1 MNREHQKKNSKR
13 LERILAVLAL
23 AILIIAWVAGIFRAE
38 ADLVPFLKQALPEA
52 DYFEPSS
59 GGNYTAWEDE
69 TKSRLIGYV
78 AVGTANGYGGELK
91 IAVAVSLDGNV
102 MDLSVVEHKETA
114 SFFQRVSR
122 SQLSESLK
130 NKSYSDSFK
139 LGQDVDSVTGATYS
153 SRALA
158 DSVRRAARKV
168 ASRNLDL
175 SVNPDPSPRVVFGF
189 PESVLVVLFAVGI
202 VGRARRFKHR
212 KILRWASMLVG
223 MGVLGFVYNRPLTL
237 VFINKM
243 LLGFWPEWRFNLY
256 WYILLAG
263 IVLIIA
269 VGKKSPYCEWF
280 CPFGSAQECLGFI
293 GGAKRQIPERY
304 HVLLRWFQRAL
315 ALSAIVL
322 ALLYRNPSVSSYEVF
337 GAFFHLIGSSFN
349 FALLGAVLIAALF
362 LKRPWCSYLCPLR
375 PVTDFIRLVRN
386 WIHELWLKFRPK
398 TASDNLEKSI

>member
-1 MNREHQKKNSKR
+1 
-13 LERILAVLAL
+13 
-23 AILIIAWVAGIFRAE
+23 
-38 ADLVPFLKQALPEA
+38 
-52 DYFEPSS
+52 
-59 GGNYTAWEDE
+59 
-69 TKSRLIGYV
+69 LIGYV

-102 MDLSVVEHKETA
+102 LGLSVVEHKETA
-114 SFFQRVSR
+114 SFFQRVVR

-130 NKSYSDSFK
+130 DKFYSDSFI
-139 LGQDVDSVTGATYS
+139 LGQDVDGVTGATYS

-158 DSVRRAARKV
+158 DSVRRATRKV
-168 ASRNLDL
+168 ATQNLDFPAIPEATL
-175 SVNPDPSPRVVFGF
+175 PVAFGF
-189 PESVLVVLFAVGI
+189 PEAVLVVLFAVGL
-202 VGRARRFKHR
+202 VGRSRRFRHR
-212 KILRWASMLVG
+212 KILRWVSMLVG

-243 LLGFWPEWRFNLY
+243 LLGFWPDWQLNLY

-269 VGKKSPYCEWF
+269 AGKQSPYCEWF
-280 CPFGSAQECLGFI
+280 CPFGSAQECLGII
-293 GGAKRQIPERY
+293 GGAKKRIPERY

-349 FALLGAVLIAALF
+349 FALLGVVLIAALF

-375 PVTDFIRLVRN
+375 PVTDFIRLLRD
-386 WIHELWLKFRPK
+386 WIQELWQKSRPK
-398 TASDNLEKSI
+398 KHK

>member
-1 MNREHQKKNSKR
+1 MNMEHRKKNSKR

-23 AILIIAWVAGIFRAE
+23 GILIIAWLAGTFRAE
-38 ADLVPFLKQALPEA
+38 ADLAPFLKQALPEA
-52 DYFEPSS
+52 NYFEPSS
-59 GGNYTAWEDE
+59 GGSYSAWENE
-69 TKSRLIGYV
+69 TKSRLLGYM

-91 IAVAVSLDGNV
+91 VAVAVSLDGNV
-102 MDLSVVEHKETA
+102 MGLSVVEHKETA
-114 SFFQRVSR
+114 SFFQRVLR

-130 NKSYSDSFK
+130 DKSHSDSFI

-168 ASRNLDL
+168 ATRNLKFP
-175 SVNPDPSPRVVFGF
+175 VIPEPSPPVVFGF
-189 PESVLVVLFAVGI
+189 PEAVLLVLFAVGI
-202 VGRARRFKHR
+202 VGRSRRFKQR
-212 KILRWASMLVG
+212 KTIRWISMLVG

-243 LLGFWPEWRFNLY
+243 LLGFWPGWRLNLY

-280 CPFGSAQECLGFI
+280 CPFGSAQECLGII
-293 GGAKRQIPERY
+293 GGAKRRIPERA
-304 HVLLRWFQRAL
+304 HVLLRWFQRVL

-349 FALLGAVLIAALF
+349 FALLGVVLIAALF

-375 PVTDFIRLVRN
+375 PVSDFIRLLRN
-386 WIHELWLKFRPK
+386 WIQELWVKSRPK
-398 TASDNLEKSI
+398 TV

>member
-1 MNREHQKKNSKR
+1 MNMERQKKNSNR

-23 AILIIAWVAGIFRAE
+23 GILIIAWLAGTFQAE
-38 ADLVPFLKQALPEA
+38 ANLAPFLKQAFPEA
-52 DYFEPSS
+52 NYFESSS
-59 GGNYTAWEDE
+59 GDNYSAWKDE
-69 TKSRLIGYV
+69 AKSRLLGYL
-78 AVGTANGYGGELK
+78 AVGTANGYGGKLK
-91 IAVAVSLDGNV
+91 IAVAVSLDGKV
-102 MDLSVVEHKETA
+102 MGLSVVDHKETA
-114 SFFQRVSR
+114 SFFQRVLR

-130 NKSYSDSFK
+130 DKSHSDSFI

-168 ASRNLDL
+168 ATRNLKL
-175 SVNPDPSPRVVFGF
+175 PVIPEPSPPVVFGF
-189 PESVLVVLFAVGI
+189 PEAVLLVLFAVGI
-202 VGRARRFKHR
+202 VGRSRQFKQR
-212 KILRWASMLVG
+212 KAIRWISMLVG

-243 LLGFWPEWRFNLY
+243 LLGFWPGWRLNLY

-280 CPFGSAQECLGFI
+280 CPFGSAQECLGII
-293 GGAKRQIPERY
+293 GGATKRIPERT
-304 HVLLRWFQRAL
+304 HVLLRWFQRIL
-315 ALSAIVL
+315 ALSVIML
-322 ALLYRNPSVSSYEVF
+322 ALLSRNPSISSYEVF

-349 FALLGAVLIAALF
+349 FALLAVVLVAALF

-375 PVTDFIRLVRN
+375 PVTDFIRLLRN
-386 WIHELWLKFRPK
+386 WIEEIWLKSRPK
-398 TASDNLEKSI
+398 TV

>member
-1 MNREHQKKNSKR
+1 MNMKRQKKNSKR
-13 LERILAVLAL
+13 LERVLAVLAL
-23 AILIIAWVAGIFRAE
+23 AILIIAWLAGTFRAE
-38 ADLVPFLKQALPEA
+38 ADLAPFLKQALPEA
-52 DYFEPSS
+52 YYFEPSS
-59 GGNYTAWEDE
+59 GGNYSAWEDE
-69 TKSRLIGYV
+69 AKSRLLGYV

-102 MDLSVVEHKETA
+102 LGLSVVEHKETA
-114 SFFQRVSR
+114 SFFQRVLR

-130 NKSYSDSFK
+130 DKSYSDSFL

-158 DSVRRAARKV
+158 DSVRRATREV

-175 SVNPDPSPRVVFGF
+175 PAIPEASLPVVFGF
-189 PESVLVVLFAVGI
+189 PEAVLLVLFAVGI
-202 VGRARRFKHR
+202 AARSHRFRHR
-212 KILRWASMLVG
+212 KTIRWISMLVG

-243 LLGFWPEWRFNLY
+243 LLGFWPEWHLNLY

-263 IVLIIA
+263 IVLITA
-269 VGKKSPYCEWF
+269 VGKQSPYCEWF

-293 GGAKRQIPERY
+293 GGAKGRIPERY
-304 HVLLRWFQRAL
+304 HVLLCWFQRAL

-349 FALLGAVLIAALF
+349 FALLGVVLIAALF

-386 WIHELWLKFRPK
+386 WIQEIWLKSRPK
-398 TASDNLEKSI
+398 TAT

>member
-1 MNREHQKKNSKR
+1 MNMKRQKKNSKR
-13 LERILAVLAL
+13 LERVLAVLAL
-23 AILIIAWVAGIFRAE
+23 GILIIAWFTGTFRAE
-38 ADLVPFLKQALPEA
+38 ADLAPFLKQALPEA
-52 DYFEPSS
+52 HYFEPSS
-59 GGNYTAWEDE
+59 GNNYSAWVDE
-69 TKSRLIGYV
+69 AKSRLLGYV

-102 MDLSVVEHKETA
+102 MGLSVVEHKETA
-114 SFFQRVSR
+114 SFFQRVLRSR
-122 SQLSESLK
+122 LSESLK
-130 NKSYSDSFK
+130 DKSYSDSFI

-158 DSVRRAARKV
+158 DSVRRATRKV

-175 SVNPDPSPRVVFGF
+175 PAIPEASLPVVFGF
-189 PESVLVVLFAVGI
+189 PEAVLVVLFAVGI
-202 VGRARRFKHR
+202 VARSRRFRHR
-212 KILRWASMLVG
+212 KTIRWISMLVG

-243 LLGFWPEWRFNLY
+243 LLGFWPDWQLNLY

-263 IVLIIA
+263 IVLITA
-269 VGKKSPYCEWF
+269 VGKQSPYCEWF

-293 GGAKRQIPERY
+293 GGAKRRIPERY
-304 HVLLRWFQRAL
+304 HILLRWFQRAL

-337 GAFFHLIGSSFN
+337 GAFFALIGSSFD
-349 FALLGAVLIAALF
+349 FALLGVVLIAALF

-375 PVTDFIRLVRN
+375 PVTDFIQLVRN
-386 WIHELWLKFRPK
+386 WIQEIWLKSRPK
-398 TASDNLEKSI
+398 TAA

>member
-1 MNREHQKKNSKR
+1 MKRQKKNSKR
-13 LERILAVLAL
+13 LERVLAVLAL
-23 AILIIAWVAGIFRAE
+23 AILIIAWLAGTFRAE
-38 ADLVPFLKQALPEA
+38 ADLAPFLKQALPEA
-52 DYFEPSS
+52 HYFEPSS
-59 GGNYTAWEDE
+59 GGNYSAWEDE
-69 TKSRLIGYV
+69 AKSRLLGYV

-102 MDLSVVEHKETA
+102 LGLSVVEHKETA
-114 SFFQRVSR
+114 SFFQRVLR

-130 NKSYSDSFK
+130 DKSYSDSFL

-158 DSVRRAARKV
+158 DSVRKATREV

-175 SVNPDPSPRVVFGF
+175 PAIPEASLPVVFGF
-189 PESVLVVLFAVGI
+189 PEAVLLVLFAVGI
-202 VGRARRFKHR
+202 AARSHRFRHR
-212 KILRWASMLVG
+212 KTIRWISMLVG

-243 LLGFWPEWRFNLY
+243 LLGFWPEWHLNLY

-269 VGKKSPYCEWF
+269 VGKQSPYCEWF

-293 GGAKRQIPERY
+293 GGAKRRIPERY

-349 FALLGAVLIAALF
+349 FALLGVVLIAALF

-386 WIHELWLKFRPK
+386 WIQEIWLKSRPK
-398 TASDNLEKSI
+398 TAT

>member
-1 MNREHQKKNSKR
+1 MNMERQKKNSKR

-23 AILIIAWVAGIFRAE
+23 GILIIAWLAGTFQAE
-38 ADLVPFLKQALPEA
+38 ANLAPFLKQAFPEA
-52 DYFEPSS
+52 NYFEPSS
-59 GGNYTAWEDE
+59 GDNYSAWKDE
-69 TKSRLIGYV
+69 AKSRLLGYL
-78 AVGTANGYGGELK
+78 AVGMANGYGGELK
-91 IAVAVSLDGNV
+91 IAVAVSLDGKV
-102 MDLSVVEHKETA
+102 MGLSVVEHKETA
-114 SFFQRVSR
+114 SFFQRVLR

-130 NKSYSDSFK
+130 DKSHSDSFI

-168 ASRNLDL
+168 ATRNLKL
-175 SVNPDPSPRVVFGF
+175 PVIPEPSPPVVFGF
-189 PESVLVVLFAVGI
+189 PEAVLLVLFAVGI
-202 VGRARRFKHR
+202 VGRSRQFKQR
-212 KILRWASMLVG
+212 KAIRWISMLVG

-243 LLGFWPEWRFNLY
+243 LLGFWPGWRLNLY

-280 CPFGSAQECLGFI
+280 CPFGSAQECLGII
-293 GGAKRQIPERY
+293 GGAKRRIPERA

-322 ALLYRNPSVSSYEVF
+322 ALLSRNPSISSYEVF
-337 GAFFHLIGSSFN
+337 GAFFHLIGTSFN
-349 FALLGAVLIAALF
+349 FALLGVVLIAALF

-375 PVTDFIRLVRN
+375 PVTDFIRLIRN
-386 WIHELWLKFRPK
+386 WIQEIRLKSRPK
-398 TASDNLEKSI
+398 TV

>member
-1 MNREHQKKNSKR
+1 MEHRKKNSKR

-23 AILIIAWVAGIFRAE
+23 GILIIAWLAGTFRAE
-38 ADLVPFLKQALPEA
+38 ADLASFLKQALPEA
-52 DYFEPSS
+52 NYFEPSS
-59 GGNYTAWEDE
+59 GGNYSAWKDE
-69 TKSRLIGYV
+69 AKSQLLGYL
-78 AVGTANGYGGELK
+78 AVGTANGYGGEIK
-91 IAVAVSLDGNV
+91 IAVAVSLDGKV

-114 SFFQRVSR
+114 SFFQRVLR

-130 NKSYSDSFK
+130 DKSHSDSFI

-168 ASRNLDL
+168 ATRNLKL
-175 SVNPDPSPRVVFGF
+175 PVIPEPSPPGVFGF
-189 PESVLVVLFAVGI
+189 PEAVLLVLFAVGI
-202 VGRARRFKHR
+202 VGRSRRFKHR
-212 KILRWASMLVG
+212 KTIRWISMLVG

-243 LLGFWPEWRFNLY
+243 LLGFWPGWRLNLY

-293 GGAKRQIPERY
+293 GGAKRRIPERA
-304 HVLLRWFQRAL
+304 HVLLRWFQRVL

-337 GAFFHLIGSSFN
+337 GAFFHLIGTSFN

-375 PVTDFIRLVRN
+375 PVSDFIQLLRN
-386 WIHELWLKFRPK
+386 WIQEIWLKSRPK
-398 TASDNLEKSI
+398 TV

>member
-1 MNREHQKKNSKR
+1 MEYRKKNSKR

-23 AILIIAWVAGIFRAE
+23 GILIIAWLAGTFRAE
-38 ADLVPFLKQALPEA
+38 ADLAPFLKQALPKA
-52 DYFEPSS
+52 NYFEPSL
-59 GGNYTAWEDE
+59 GGNYSAWKDE
-69 TKSRLIGYV
+69 AKSQLLGYL

-91 IAVAVSLDGNV
+91 IVVAVSLDGKV
-102 MDLSVVEHKETA
+102 MGLSVTEHKETA
-114 SFFQRVSR
+114 SFFQRVLR
-122 SQLSESLK
+122 SQLSASLK
-130 NKSYSDSFK
+130 DKSHSDSFI

-168 ASRNLDL
+168 ATRNLKL
-175 SVNPDPSPRVVFGF
+175 PVIPEPSPPVVFGF
-189 PESVLVVLFAVGI
+189 PEAVLLVLFAVGI
-202 VGRARRFKHR
+202 VGRSRQFKQR
-212 KILRWASMLVG
+212 KTFRWISMLVG

-243 LLGFWPEWRFNLY
+243 LLGFWPGWRLNLY

-280 CPFGSAQECLGFI
+280 CPFGSAQECLGII
-293 GGAKRQIPERY
+293 GGAKRRIPERA
-304 HVLLRWFQRAL
+304 HVLLRWFQRVL
-315 ALSAIVL
+315 ALSVIVL

-349 FALLGAVLIAALF
+349 FALLGVVLIAALF

-375 PVTDFIRLVRN
+375 PVTDFIRLLRN
-386 WIHELWLKFRPK
+386 WIQEIWLKSRPK
-398 TASDNLEKSI
+398 TV

>member
-1 MNREHQKKNSKR
+1 MERQKKSSKR

-23 AILIIAWVAGIFRAE
+23 GILIIAWLAGTFRAE
-38 ADLVPFLKQALPEA
+38 ADLAPFLKQALPEA

-59 GGNYTAWEDE
+59 GGNYSAWEDE
-69 TKSRLIGYV
+69 AKSRLLGYV
-78 AVGTANGYGGELK
+78 AIGTANGYGGELK
-91 IAVAVSLDGNV
+91 VAVAVSLDGNV
-102 MDLSVVEHKETA
+102 MGLSVVEHKETA
-114 SFFQRVSR
+114 SFFQRVLR

-130 NKSYSDSFK
+130 DKSHSDSFI

-158 DSVRRAARKV
+158 DSARRATRKV
-168 ASRNLDL
+168 ATRNLEH
-175 SVNPDPSPRVVFGF
+175 PAIPEPSPPVVFGF
-189 PESVLVVLFAVGI
+189 PEAILVVLFTVGI
-202 VGRARRFKHR
+202 VGRSRRFKHR
-212 KILRWASMLVG
+212 KILRWVSMLVG

-243 LLGFWPEWRFNLY
+243 LLGFWPGWRLNFY

-293 GGAKRQIPERY
+293 GGAKRRIPEQY

-315 ALSAIVL
+315 ALSAIGL
-322 ALLYRNPSVSSYEVF
+322 ALFYRNPSVSSYEVF

-349 FALLGAVLIAALF
+349 FALLGVVLIAALF

-375 PVTDFIRLVRN
+375 PVTDFIRLIRN
-386 WIHELWLKFRPK
+386 WIQELWLKSRPK
-398 TASDNLEKSI
+398 TV